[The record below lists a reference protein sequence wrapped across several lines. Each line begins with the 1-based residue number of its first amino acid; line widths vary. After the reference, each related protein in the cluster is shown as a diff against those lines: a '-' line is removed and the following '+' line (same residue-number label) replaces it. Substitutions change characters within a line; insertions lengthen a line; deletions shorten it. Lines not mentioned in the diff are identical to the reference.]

1 MVPNFIIEG
10 MTIVFT
16 LLVIGCGV
24 IFLPQR
30 WKRYGLILL
39 GLVAIGCSSFWY
51 IRPTLVNQQIA
62 ENTKL
67 AKVELA
73 RQFPGEAYTMRPQ
86 KFSYE
91 SSANPYTIEVEFA
104 NEPNMIYMLKI
115 YENDIELAGYVI
127 KNEDI
132 SYEQQHQFK

>member
-16 LLVIGCGV
+16 LLVISCGV

-62 ENTKL
+62 ENTKF

-73 RQFPGEAYTMRPQ
+73 HQFPDEAYTVKTQ

-91 SSANPYTIEVEFA
+91 SSSNPYEIEVKFE
-104 NEPNMIYMLKI
+104 NEPNVTYFLKMDG
-115 YENDIELAGYVI
+115 NQI
-127 KNEDI
+127 KLSSFSFKNGGFPRDL
-132 SYEQQHQFK
+132 QHEFK

>member
-39 GLVAIGCSSFWY
+39 GLVAIGCSSFLY

-73 RQFPGEAYTMRPQ
+73 HQFPDEAYTVKTQ

-91 SSANPYTIEVEFA
+91 SSSNPYEIEVKFE
-104 NEPNMIYMLKI
+104 NEPNVTYFLKMDG
-115 YENDIELAGYVI
+115 NQIELSSFSF
-127 KNEDI
+127 KNGGFPRDL
-132 SYEQQHQFK
+132 QHEFK

>member
-51 IRPTLVNQQIA
+51 IRPTLINQQIA

-73 RQFPGEAYTMRPQ
+73 HQFPDEAYTVKTQ

-91 SSANPYTIEVEFA
+91 SSSNPYEIEVKFE
-104 NEPNMIYMLKI
+104 NEPNVTYFLKMDG
-115 YENDIELAGYVI
+115 NQI
-127 KNEDI
+127 KLSSFSFKNGGFPRDL
-132 SYEQQHQFK
+132 QHEFK